1 FSDGDVVGA
10 ERLGEVLLSSPVYV
24 IYTSGSTGRP
34 KGVVVEHASV
44 GAYVV
49 RGREVYG
56 DAVAG
61 VSLLHSS
68 VAFDLTVTGLWTPLV
83 SGGSVWL
90 GPLGEEASG
99 AGATF
104 AKVTPSHLSLLE
116 ALPAD
121 VGPSGVLVVGGEALR
136 GEVLEGWR
144 RRHPSVAVV
153 NAYGPTEA
161 TVNCAEF
168 WVEPGAVAPVG
179 AVPIGRPFWDTRMFV
194 LDEWLNPVVDGVVG
208 ELYVSGVVL
217 A

>member
-1 FSDGDVVGA
+1 
-10 ERLGEVLLSSPVYV
+10 
-24 IYTSGSTGRP
+24 
-34 KGVVVEHASV
+34 
-44 GAYVV
+44 
-49 RGREVYG
+49 
-56 DAVAG
+56 
-61 VSLLHSS
+61 
-68 VAFDLTVTGLWTPLV
+68 
-83 SGGSVWL
+83 
-90 GPLGEEASG
+90 
-99 AGATF
+99 
-104 AKVTPSHLSLLE
+104 LE

-168 WVEPGAVAPVG
+168 WVEPGAVTPVG

-217 A
+217 ARGYLGRPGLTAERFRRIPVR